1 VQTKGDHFMRTT
13 NANRGPIKNVQ
24 TQGKQAAKQAAY
36 SPIMERLTRI
46 GYGVKGLIYITIGL
60 LAIQGALGKAKTPA
74 DQFGAIHTFAKLPF
88 GHALLWVVLIGLI
101 SYALWGVIRAVLD
114 PFHKGT
120 DLKGLLARGGYL
132 VSAATYAFFAWPT
145 YQLITHTRASSGGNQ
160 AQFIGQIMAL
170 PMGRIIVGVIGVG
183 AIGAGLY
190 QCYLGIESKFEK
202 QFKTY
207 ALNPEQYRIAIQIG
221 RFGTVAR
228 GIVFAIVGFFFF
240 LAAYYAN
247 PSRAQGV
254 SGALNFLAKQPY
266 GLWLLGIVAAGLIA
280 FGIYSIMT
288 AAWFRFQR
296 QQ

>member
-1 VQTKGDHFMRTT
+1 MSST
-13 NANRGPIKNVQ
+13 NTNRSSIRSME

-74 DQFGAIHTFAKLPF
+74 DQFGAIRTFGKLPF
-88 GHALLWVVLIGLI
+88 GQALLWIILIGLI

-120 DLKGLLARGGYL
+120 DLKGLIARGGYL
-132 VSAATYAFFAWPT
+132 ISAATYTFFAWPT
-145 YQLITHTRASSGGNQ
+145 YQLITHTRTSSGSNQ

-170 PMGRIIVGVIGVG
+170 PMGRFLVGVIGAA
-183 AIGAGLY
+183 AIAAGLY
-190 QCYLGIESKFEK
+190 QVYLGIQSKFEK
-202 QFKTY
+202 QFQTY
-207 ALNPEQYRIAIQIG
+207 ALNHDQYKLAIQIG
-221 RFGTVAR
+221 RFGTIAR
-228 GIVFAIVGFFFF
+228 GIVFAIIGFFFC

-254 SGALNFLAKQPY
+254 AGALKFLAKQPY

-280 FGIYSIMT
+280 FGIYSLMT
-288 AAWFRFQR
+288 AAWFRFKR